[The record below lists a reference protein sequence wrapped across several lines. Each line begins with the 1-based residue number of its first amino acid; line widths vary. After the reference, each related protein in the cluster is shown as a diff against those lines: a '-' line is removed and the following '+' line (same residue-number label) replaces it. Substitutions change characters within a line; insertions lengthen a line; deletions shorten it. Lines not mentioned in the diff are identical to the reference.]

1 MEKDDWSSKLNRVQ
15 LVNPDSKI
23 FFKSSWYLK
32 KSDPKTKHI
41 ILDIK
46 TMIMV
51 QYIITEILTDGDF
64 IF

>member
-1 MEKDDWSSKLNRVQ
+1 M
-15 LVNPDSKI
+15 I
-23 FFKSSWYLK
+23 LK

-46 TMIMV
+46 TIIMV